1 MIFGIVVDE
10 RSMVIGLNPKSNM
23 EGVINRYPD
32 VDVVS
37 QGVATLQTFHI
48 SEDDAQRANLATL
61 FARGHYFERV
71 YSGDYVKLYVEGQL
85 MMSDTHMERLTN
97 QEFVH
102 QAHGKV
108 MIAGLGIGLILNALQ
123 NKIQT
128 GEVTSIVIYEKYQDV
143 IEIVG
148 PRYKDL
154 PLEIR
159 CEDILTY
166 RPQKDEK
173 YDTIYFDIWPSVCSD
188 NLEQIAML
196 HQRWKTHKEK
206 GGWMSSWM
214 VDYLRQQR
222 KEEQRQ
228 RYYW

>member
-1 MIFGIVVDE
+1 
-10 RSMVIGLNPKSNM
+10 M
-23 EGVINRYPD
+23 EGVINRYPGID
-32 VDVVS
+32 TVS
-37 QGVATLQTFHI
+37 QGVATLRAFHI
-48 SEDDAQRANLATL
+48 SEDGAQKTNLATL

-71 YSGDYVKLYVEGQL
+71 YPGDYIKLVVEGQL

-97 QEFVH
+97 REFVH
-102 QAHGKV
+102 QARGKV
-108 MIAGLGIGLILNALQ
+108 MVAGLGIGLILNALQ

-128 GEVTSIVIYEKYQDV
+128 GEVTSIIVYEKYQDV
-143 IEIVG
+143 IDIVG
-148 PRYKDL
+148 PRYEDL

-166 RPQKDEK
+166 KPKKDER

-188 NLEQIAML
+188 NLTEIAML

-222 KEEQRQ
+222 REEQRQ

>member
-1 MIFGIVVDE
+1 
-10 RSMVIGLNPKSNM
+10 M

-32 VDVVS
+32 VDTIS
-37 QGVATLQTFHI
+37 QGVATLQAFHL
-48 SEDDAQRANLATL
+48 SEDDAQIANLAIL
-61 FARGHYFERV
+61 FARGHSFERV
-71 YSGDYVKLYVEGQL
+71 YPGDYIKLFVEGQL

-102 QAHGKV
+102 QAHGRV

-128 GEVTSIVIYEKYQDV
+128 GKITSITIYEKYQDV
-143 IEIVG
+143 IDIVG
-148 PRYKDL
+148 PRYRDF
-154 PLEIR
+154 PTLEIR

-166 RPQKDEK
+166 KPKKEER
-173 YDTIYFDIWPSVCSD
+173 YDTIYFDIWSSVCSD
-188 NLEQIAML
+188 NLVEIAML

-222 KEEQRQ
+222 REEQRQ
-228 RYYW
+228 EYYW